1 MKKISISFLFIFI
14 IVLSVI
20 GLALPTSTTHTEY
33 LRIHIRANSNEQI
46 DQSVK
51 YEIKD
56 KIVEYLTP
64 YISECD
70 TLNKAENLLV
80 SNLKGIEK
88 VADKHLEIRGF
99 NYSSK
104 ADVRTEE
111 FPTRTYDELTLSAGK
126 YRALIVTL
134 GDGKGDNWWCVVY
147 PPLCF
152 VGNGTRYE
160 YKSKILEIINQFKR
174 NYEEEQ

>member
-1 MKKISISFLFIFI
+1 MKYLVAGITSIILISLLVIFGI
-14 IVLSVI
+14 
-20 GLALPTSTTHTEY
+20 PTQSSTNAEY

-64 YISECD
+64 FIAECD

-88 VADKHLEIRGF
+88 VADKHLELRGF

-174 NYEEEQ
+174 NYQEEQ